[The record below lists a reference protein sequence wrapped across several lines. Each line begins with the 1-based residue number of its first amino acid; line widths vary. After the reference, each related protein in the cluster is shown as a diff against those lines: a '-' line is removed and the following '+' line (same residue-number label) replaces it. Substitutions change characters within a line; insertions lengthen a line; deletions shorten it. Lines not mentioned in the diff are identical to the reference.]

1 MDLGIIGLGKMGLN
15 MSIRL
20 IGDGHRVVGYDKNPA
35 AVNTSV
41 EYIPDVVGS
50 IEALVDKLSTPRIIW
65 VMVPSGEPIE
75 QTFEQ
80 LTGVLSKGDII
91 VDGGNCYYKD
101 SMRRAGEA
109 DSKGIYYLDA
119 GVSGGISGLRDG
131 YSIMVG
137 GDPETFRQIEPI
149 LQTLAFGKS
158 SGYGLV
164 GKSGAGHFVKMIHN
178 GIEYGL
184 MQAYA
189 EGFELLSSKEDLS
202 LDMLQVSGIWQ
213 NGSIISSRLLHF
225 AQEILDQ
232 DPGLH
237 ANDGYVEDTGEGR
250 WTVIES
256 VELGVPIP
264 VISSALQR
272 RFRSRQDQPY
282 SDRFLAALRK
292 VFGGHSV
299 RPKV

>member
-35 AVNTSV
+35 VVNTSV
-41 EYIPDVVGS
+41 DYIPDVVGS

-149 LQTLAFGKS
+149 LQTLAFG
-158 SGYGLV
+158 
-164 GKSGAGHFVKMIHN
+164 
-178 GIEYGL
+178 
-184 MQAYA
+184 
-189 EGFELLSSKEDLS
+189 LS
-202 LDMLQVSGIWQ
+202 LIH
-213 NGSIISSRLLHF
+213 I
-225 AQEILDQ
+225 
-232 DPGLH
+232 
-237 ANDGYVEDTGEGR
+237 
-250 WTVIES
+250 
-256 VELGVPIP
+256 
-264 VISSALQR
+264 
-272 RFRSRQDQPY
+272 
-282 SDRFLAALRK
+282 
-292 VFGGHSV
+292 
-299 RPKV
+299 

>member
-1 MDLGIIGLGKMGLN
+1 MDLGIIGLGRMGLS

-20 IGDGHRVVGYDKNPA
+20 VGDGHSVVGYDKDTVVAKN
-35 AVNTSV
+35 SI
-41 EYIPDVVGS
+41 EYITNVASS
-50 IEALVDKLSTPRIIW
+50 IEELIDALPVPRIVW
-65 VMVPSGEPIE
+65 VMLPSGEPTE
-75 QTFEQ
+75 NTFQQ
-80 LTGVLSKGDII
+80 LIGILSESDII

-101 SMRRAGEA
+101 SIRRAGIAAAE
-109 DSKGIYYLDA
+109 GIYYLDA
-119 GVSGGISGLRDG
+119 GVSGGVSGLTNG

-137 GDPETFRQIEPI
+137 GDSESFTKIEPI
-149 LQTLAFGKS
+149 LQSLAFDRS

-202 LDMLQVSGIWQ
+202 LDMLQISDIRQ

-225 AQEILDQ
+225 AQEVLDE
-232 DPGLH
+232 DPGVYS
-237 ANDGYVEDTGEGR
+237 NDGYVEDTGEGR

-256 VELGVPIP
+256 VELGIPIP

-272 RFRSRQDQPY
+272 RFRSRQDHPY

-292 VFGGHSV
+292 IFGGHSV
-299 RPKV
+299 RSKF